1 MQDVQRNQK
10 TLVTHMEKNDK
21 RLIEL
26 ENKFINKEL
35 NTEDNAKKYIQNGDI
50 PTQIKNSKNQV
61 IIALRDY
68 WISLMSKRFDSI
80 ETRFDSS
87 EACLESIIKK

>member
-26 ENKFINKEL
+26 ENKFVNKEL

-68 WISLMSKRFDSI
+68 WISLMSKRFDS
-80 ETRFDSS
+80 D
-87 EACLESIIKK
+87 